1 MRVPEQ
7 AATGTAKVRLSFDAW
22 KQVKVKPWA
31 GEVPVVKPEPAEKKR

>member
-22 KQVKVKPWA
+22 KQGKVKPWA
-31 GEVPVVKPEPAEKKR
+31 GEVPVVRTEAADKKR